1 MQGNNSTIMELTA
14 TLAQNLKSARQ
25 ARGWTL
31 EAFAEA
37 SGVSRAMI
45 SKIERGEVSPTAV
58 TLGRLAA
65 GLGVSLASLFG
76 AASRAAGPLSRAA
89 DQPVWTDPATAY
101 VRRNLSPP
109 GLSTEIVEV
118 SFPPGAS
125 VTFDNP
131 WRGRALEQQVTVLE
145 GELEMSTGDGVFQLA
160 AGDCLH
166 MRLDRPTGFR
176 NSTLRPVRYLVVI
189 HPAA

>member
-1 MQGNNSTIMELTA
+1 MEMTA
-14 TLAQNLKSARQ
+14 LLARNLKAARQ
-25 ARGWTL
+25 ERGWTL
-31 EAFAEA
+31 EALAES

-45 SKIERGEVSPTAV
+45 SKIERGEASPTAA
-58 TLGRLAA
+58 TLARLAA
-65 GLGVSLASLFG
+65 ALGVSLASLFG
-76 AASRAAGPLSRAA
+76 AAARAAGPLSRSA
-89 DQPVWTDPATAY
+89 DQPVWTDPATGY

-118 SFPPGAS
+118 VFPPGGS

-131 WRGRALEQQVTVLE
+131 WTGRPLEQQVTVLE
-145 GELEMSTGDGVFQLA
+145 GELEMSSGDGVFRLA

-176 NSTLRPVRYLVVI
+176 NPASQPVRYLVVI
-189 HPAA
+189 HPAS